1 MVEADFL
8 RLMQLDERLRVLS
21 QLNLAPLMQQLGTRL
36 RESTWQHFTQQ
47 KAPDG
52 QAWIPSKA
60 AMAAGRLTLI
70 NTTRLF
76 GSIKAVTGN
85 DYAEVGTNVPYGRK
99 LQEAGDWVFLGM
111 GAKDW
116 QMVEMETQRYLESVL
131 S

>member
-21 QLNLAPLMQQLGTRL
+21 QLNLALLMLQLGTRL

-47 KAPDG
+47 QDPDG
-52 QAWIPSKA
+52 QAWQPSQA
-60 AMAAGRLTLI
+60 ALAAGRKTLI
-70 NTTRLF
+70 DTTRLF

-85 DYAEVGTNVPYGRK
+85 DYAEVGTNVWYGRK
-99 LQEAGDWVFLGM
+99 LQEDGWVFLGM

-116 QMVEMETQRYLESVL
+116 QMAETETQRYLESVL

>member
-47 KAPDG
+47 QDPNG
-52 QAWIPSKA
+52 QAWQPSQA
-60 AMAAGRLTLI
+60 ALAAGRKTLI
-70 NTTRLF
+70 DTTRLF

-85 DYAEVGTNVPYGRK
+85 DYAEVGTNVPYGRH
-99 LQEAGDWVFLGM
+99 LQEKGDWVFLGM
-111 GAKDW
+111 GAKEW
-116 QMVEMETQRYLESVL
+116 QMAEMETQRYLESVL

>member
-21 QLNLAPLMQQLGTRL
+21 QLNLAPLMQQLVTRL

-47 KAPDG
+47 QDPNG
-52 QAWIPSKA
+52 QAWQPSQA
-60 AMAAGRLTLI
+60 AMAAGRKTLI
-70 NTTRLF
+70 DTTRLF

-85 DYAEVGTNVPYGRK
+85 DYAEVGTNVWYGRK
-99 LQEAGDWVFLGM
+99 LQEEDGWVFLGM

-116 QMVEMETQRYLESVL
+116 QMAETETQRYLESML